1 MKEDYVY
8 EKEGNRRK
16 KMAKKWRGG
25 RKDMEKGGERKVST
39 SADSA
44 RKYFFLWRRSCSGSE
59 FQRHRF

>member
-1 MKEDYVY
+1 M
-8 EKEGNRRK
+8 GIK
-16 KMAKKWRGG
+16 KVSKKWRGG